1 LLTVKVTGL
10 FKGEICQLLGVG
22 YAPPLSLEPTM
33 NFFNLKMAQ
42 AHDLVNAVAVFK
54 LSGEGYVAASTGHRP
69 LQLLA

>member
-1 LLTVKVTGL
+1 
-10 FKGEICQLLGVG
+10 
-22 YAPPLSLEPTM
+22 M

-42 AHDLVNAVAVFK
+42 AHDLVNAVAVLK